1 MVRGVVIVYARGLE
15 SNALV
20 EYAARRG
27 WTDVY
32 ATSNSG
38 ELMRTVRSG
47 RVAAVLSPRLRG
59 LGKNLPEL
67 ASVIRELS
75 DRGVALVIPSLGIVD
90 AGSRQTLLNTMGCVL
105 ESRAAIATER
115 TTHGLARAKR
125 RGVKLGRP
133 RILDVHRGEMARLRA
148 AGMSGREIATELGF
162 SPRSV
167 FNVLRRSRYKVQGAG
182 SQPQPVDP

>member
-1 MVRGVVIVYARGLE
+1 MVGGVVIVYARGLE

-32 ATSNSG
+32 TTSNYG

-47 RVAAVLSPRLRG
+47 RAAAVLCSGLSG

-75 DRGVALVIPSLGIVD
+75 SRGIALIIPSLGIVD
-90 AGSRQTLLNTMGCVL
+90 AASRQTLLNTMGCVL
-105 ESRAAIATER
+105 ESKAAIATER

-133 RILDVHRGEMARLRA
+133 RIPPVHRGEVARLRA
-148 AGMSGREIATELGF
+148 AGMSGRKIAEKL
-162 SPRSV
+162 SLSLRSV
-167 FNVLRRSRYKVQGAG
+167 FNVLRRG
-182 SQPQPVDP
+182 PQPSRTRHRASGAVLL